1 MIKRKKVVPLQGPL
15 AFARPVWWLHPSA
28 LVCGVLIPIYLLLWW
43 AGLRTQGAISTAK
56 SLFFLEGPIAVLGL
70 LGLLALALGTFSPVR
85 ATPVQ
90 QLATRK
96 FCSPRVLTLL
106 ALLALFGY
114 VYWFKDLILHPATLL
129 TALKSKGSIT
139 YALRSST
146 ERSAGLASMAQ
157 LGLPFL
163 VLYSHARWAGGAA
176 MLGRRHHWLFG
187 ALLCCMFFRAFA
199 WGERVALIEAAI
211 AIGFVWVS
219 FAPIKSTLLKR
230 LLPWLP
236 LLGGVGVVLLFA
248 AGEYFR
254 SWGYYAKSHASFW
267 DFILQ
272 RLMNYYFTA
281 LNTGAGI
288 LTMYDW
294 PTYSMES
301 VLRWLHKLPIL
312 GPIFT
317 FLVHG
322 KPLNLLFLSMYGD
335 PEFNNPSGLFFVF
348 SDLGIVGGLALFL
361 LIGATAKYVYAN
373 WRNSA
378 TAVGA
383 MYFVFLM
390 MFMELFRYFYLGDPR
405 CFMVVLGFALGALN
419 FVEVNHETSIP
430 PKLSGNLR
438 RRHHAPA

>member
-1 MIKRKKVVPLQGPL
+1 MQANLE
-15 AFARPVWWLHPSA
+15 FARAVWWLHPSA
-28 LVCGVLIPIYLLLWW
+28 LVCGVLIPVYLLLWW
-43 AGLRTQGAISTAK
+43 AGLETQGAVSTAK
-56 SLFFLEGPIAVLGL
+56 SLFFLKGPIAALGL

-85 ATPVQ
+85 ATPLR
-90 QLATRK
+90 QLETRK
-96 FCSPRVLTLL
+96 FCHPRVLSLLAIL
-106 ALLALFGY
+106 ALLGY
-114 VYWFKDLILHPATLL
+114 AYWFKDLILHPATFLA
-129 TALKSKGSIT
+129 ALKSQGSIT
-139 YALRSST
+139 YALRSAT
-146 ERSAGLASMAQ
+146 ERGAGIASMAQ

-176 MLGRRHHWLFG
+176 LLGTWHKLLFW
-187 ALLCCMFFRAFA
+187 ALLACMLFRAFA

-230 LLPWLP
+230 LLPWMP
-236 LLGGVGVVLLFA
+236 LLGAVGVVLLFA

-254 SWGYYAKSHASFW
+254 SWGYYQKSHASFW

-281 LNTGAGI
+281 LNTGAGV

-301 VLRWLHKLPIL
+301 VLRWVHKLPLI
-312 GPIFT
+312 GGIFSY
-317 FLVHG
+317 LVHA
-322 KPLNLLFLSMYGD
+322 KPIYLMFLGSYGD
-335 PEFNNPSGLFFVF
+335 PEFNNPSGLFTVF
-348 SDLGIVGGLALFL
+348 SDLGIVGGFVLFL
-361 LIGATAKYVYAN
+361 LIGTGAKYVYAN

-378 TAVGA
+378 TAIGA

-405 CFMVVLGFALGALN
+405 CFMVIIGFILGALN
-419 FVEVNHETSIP
+419 FVEVNHELSNAA
-430 PKLSGNLR
+430 KLSGGLG
-438 RRHHAPA
+438 RRHHAPT